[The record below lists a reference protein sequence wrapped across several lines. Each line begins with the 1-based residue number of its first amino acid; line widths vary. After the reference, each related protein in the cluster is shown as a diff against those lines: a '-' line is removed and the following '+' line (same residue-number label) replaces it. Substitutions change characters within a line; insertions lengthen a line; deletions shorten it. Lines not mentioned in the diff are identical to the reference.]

1 MPSYI
6 MSFPI
11 LGNPHGRVM
20 EAVTEDLEPPSGA
33 AITEI
38 LNRYGDLFPRAAT
51 VEIYADYSRLHFC
64 DYSFKRPG
72 EWSLV
77 FRTGS
82 DARPSKNLRYMQTQ
96 D

>member
-20 EAVTEDLEPPSGA
+20 EAITEDTEPPSGA

-38 LNRYGDLFPRAAT
+38 LNRYGDLFPRAST
-51 VEIYADYSRLHFC
+51 VEL
-64 DYSFKRPG
+64 
-72 EWSLV
+72 
-77 FRTGS
+77 
-82 DARPSKNLRYMQTQ
+82 
-96 D
+96 

>member
-1 MPSYI
+1 MPHYVI
-6 MSFPI
+6 SFPI

-20 EAVTEDLEPPSGA
+20 EAVTEDIEPPSGA

-38 LNRYGDLFPRAAT
+38 LNRYGDLFPRT
-51 VEIYADYSRLHFC
+51 STIEIYADYARLHFC
-64 DYSFKRPG
+64 DYTFLRPG

-77 FRTGS
+77 FRTAT
-82 DARPSKNLRYMQTQ
+82 DPRPSRNLRYRPVQ